1 MSWVSEA
8 AKRAPAE
15 QPSVQHL
22 HLRKGDKNRRYLA
35 FIKMLLQEYITEHC
49 NQLTT
54 QIFMLPVKCKWQHLQ
69 HRMTTTRSVM
79 SWIHGAIVAATDHCS
94 NELTDCCYATFHS
107 EWVALNVSL
116 KTQRPLSTLDSTNS
130 QEKILKEQNI
140 YKNKNPN
147 TNKPILVK
155 KNKQST
161 RKLNLNQHYC
171 SYVHAHTIVVHSTT
185 YNSCDWKSEGEG
197 AFLHNHRLQKI
208 VCLIFM
214 AVIGS
219 NMPTSHCI
227 HSTYC
232 TMCHHGS
239 WHLVVATI
247 APYVHN
253 AKAPLINNELH
264 RTHSSC
270 IVVNQQR

>member
-54 QIFMLPVKCKWQHLQ
+54 QIFMLPVKWQHLQ

-116 KTQRPLSTLDSTNS
+116 QTQRPLSTLDSTNS
-130 QEKILKEQNI
+130 QEKILEEQNT
-140 YKNKNPN
+140 KTRTQ
-147 TNKPILVK
+147 TN
-155 KNKQST
+155 
-161 RKLNLNQHYC
+161 RR
-171 SYVHAHTIVVHSTT
+171 TI
-185 YNSCDWKSEGEG
+185 YNSCDWKSEGER

-253 AKAPLINNELH
+253 AKV
-264 RTHSSC
+264 R
-270 IVVNQQR
+270 